1 MEAKVNRD
9 LHTLDQLFKENPIL
23 LKQII
28 SKEKEVIRNN
38 KHNLLIKKEYLRKL
52 PINLILTFSK
62 S

>member
-23 LKQII
+23 LKQKI
-28 SKEKEVIRNN
+28 SKRNEVNRLN
-38 KHNLLIKKEYLRKL
+38 KQHLLIKKEYLRKL